1 MEKYIAS
8 LVDQALVKM
17 LLNSLMKDRNNSKCE
32 MKHNIWPMYMIKII
46 MPISPWGLAQ
56 VVKEWG
62 GFVGGSRFKSQ
73 WGQKFTY
80 QKKNYASKW
89 LLTQCMVVLH

>member
-62 GFVGGSRFKSQ
+62 GFVGGSRFKFQ
-73 WGQKFTY
+73 WRQKFTHP
-80 QKKNYASKW
+80 KKKEQEWNIGK
-89 LLTQCMVVLH
+89 H